1 MKNYIIIFK
10 LIITTIYFATDFI
23 LKYLFFGKDYF
34 FPISRKWAKKILK
47 NANVKLIIIGV
58 ENIDENA
65 KYIFVAN
72 HSSLMDIPALL
83 SCIKNNCRIIYKKEL
98 EKIPIFGNAL
108 KRSTFIGIQRDNAS
122 NAMES
127 IKNAIETI
135 KAGDSV
141 IIFPEGTRSVDG
153 NLNEFKRGAMMLA
166 IKSNKPIV
174 PVTIIGA
181 NKVLPYKSKIFNSG
195 EIKII
200 IGEPIYLKEN
210 MNKLDEKLIL
220 SNIRLEIE
228 NNLKDNK

>member
-1 MKNYIIIFK
+1 MKNYFIILK
-10 LIITTIYFATDFI
+10 LITTTIYYATIFI
-23 LKYLFFGKDYF
+23 IKYLFFGKDYF
-34 FPISRKWAKKILK
+34 FPISRKWSKKILK
-47 NANVKLIIIGV
+47 NSNVRLNIIGK
-58 ENIDENA
+58 ENINVNE

-83 SCIKNNCRIIYKKEL
+83 SSIENNCRIIYKKEL

-108 KRSTFIGIQRDNAS
+108 KRSTFIGIQRDNAA

-135 KAGDSV
+135 KGGDSV

-174 PVTIIGA
+174 PVTVVGA
-181 NKVLPYKSKIFNSG
+181 NKVLAYKSKYFNSG

-200 IGEPIYLKEN
+200 IGKPIYLKES
-210 MNKLDEKLIL
+210 MTKVEEKSIL
-220 SNIRLEIE
+220 SSVRNEIE
-228 NNLKDNK
+228 QNLKL